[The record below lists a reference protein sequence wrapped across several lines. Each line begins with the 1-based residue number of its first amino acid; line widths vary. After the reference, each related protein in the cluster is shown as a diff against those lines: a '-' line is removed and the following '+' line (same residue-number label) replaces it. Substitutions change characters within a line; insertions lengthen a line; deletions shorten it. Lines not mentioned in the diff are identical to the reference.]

1 MLKNLDSI
9 NYLEELKKFNV
20 KSFPESPD
28 NYRFQSNSK
37 WTQSRAL
44 TKEEKLEQAILIEE
58 SAKLKG
64 NEVRYYISHD
74 NELIFVSSD
83 FIVCKRWNF
92 FEVMDNLCNQLYFF
106 GTNGNCTDFYINNS
120 NVKFQLDSKN
130 KAVFS
135 FLFSETINSQER
147 KISFSLKDKNSFSIY
162 SDSIGLSSIKFTPDT
177 IKAKFKGSSYS
188 SMVLDYNFNIKE
200 VELSRSVKAIMDLDK
215 SIKYHDI
222 KNYTE
227 LMTKIKESL
236 KDNLD
241 LYSLINDVKFKFK
254 GSEQK
259 FERDIS
265 YIKELTA
272 KRFEMSQI
280 VEKNDST
287 LKDFFNYYNQHSYLI
302 TLDFSGLERQEIR
315 KDIINNSILSKYTDH
330 KDKYSNNLL
339 FLILNEKNDDSFMKS
354 DMLNRYKDINNKV
367 LNLMRFNKEL
377 ISLKKINTKKSFKI

>member
-9 NYLEELKKFNV
+9 NYLEELEKFNV

-37 WTQSRAL
+37 WTQSRVL
-44 TKEEKLEQAILIEE
+44 TKEEKLEQSILIDE

-64 NEVRYYISHD
+64 NEVKYYISHD

-106 GTNGNCTDFYINNS
+106 GTSGHCKDFYINDS
-120 NVKFQLDSKN
+120 NLKFQLDSKN

-135 FLFSETINSQER
+135 FLFSETINSQQR
-147 KISFSLKDKNSFSIY
+147 NISFSLKDKNSVSIY
-162 SDSIGLSSIKFTPDT
+162 SDAIGLSSIKFTPDT

-200 VELSRSVKAIMDLDK
+200 VELSRSVKTPMELDK

-227 LMTKIKESL
+227 LMMKIKESL

-241 LYSLINDVKFKFK
+241 LYSIINDAKFKFK

-265 YIKELTA
+265 YIKEITA

-280 VEKNDST
+280 VEKNDSI
-287 LKDFFNYYNQHSYLI
+287 LKDFINYYNQHSYFA

-315 KDIINNSILSKYTDH
+315 KEIINNSILSKYTDH

-339 FLILNEKNDDSFMKS
+339 LLILNEKNDNGFMNS
-354 DMLNRYKDINNKV
+354 DLLNRYKDISNKV
-367 LNLMRFNKEL
+367 LDLMRFNKEI
-377 ISLKKINTKKSFKI
+377 ISLKKINTKKTFKI